1 MFIILCKILLVP
13 FIVALYV
20 FFNFFIAKKLVDLT
34 SGRGFVAQ
42 MRPRQRGTARS
53 GSLTA

>member
-34 SGRGFVAQ
+34 SGR
-42 MRPRQRGTARS
+42 
-53 GSLTA
+53 